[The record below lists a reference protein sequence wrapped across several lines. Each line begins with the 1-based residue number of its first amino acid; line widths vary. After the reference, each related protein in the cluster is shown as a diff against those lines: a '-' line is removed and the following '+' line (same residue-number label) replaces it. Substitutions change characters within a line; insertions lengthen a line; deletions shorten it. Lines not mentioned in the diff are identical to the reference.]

1 VITISFIFQTSHLLA
16 QGTAFMYQGQLQ
28 NNGSPANGSFDMVFS
43 LYATN
48 LAGAAVAGPVT
59 NYDITA
65 TNGLFVATIDFG
77 PGVFT
82 GNSYWLDISVSP
94 AGSNTFTE
102 LTPRQPVLPAPYAIM
117 ATSASNLLGC
127 LPASQLP
134 SIAVTNAEMGVTLT
148 GAFSG
153 SGSGLTGLNPA
164 NLSAGTA
171 AINISGNAATATTAT
186 SATAATTA
194 ATATGVCGGALTTVT
209 NIANGQIASQPLNA
223 TNVFGTLT
231 NDTLGNAATATSAAT
246 AVTATTA
253 LLASNVVSGISI
265 TNAYIT
271 NSIFAGTHSG
281 NGAGLTNIPS
291 SAVGIR
297 IITTNFQSG
306 AVYSNGYGAPIQVS
320 ANAALSIAAVNGAAS
335 LSLWVPGS
343 ATNICA
349 METSTEFPPIG
360 ITNSIAGFVPSGSKY
375 TFTNSSIGTGNSST
389 VLGGQ
394 ILVY

>member
-1 VITISFIFQTSHLLA
+1 
-16 QGTAFMYQGQLQ
+16 
-28 NNGSPANGSFDMVFS
+28 
-43 LYATN
+43 
-48 LAGAAVAGPVT
+48 
-59 NYDITA
+59 
-65 TNGLFVATIDFG
+65 
-77 PGVFT
+77 
-82 GNSYWLDISVSP
+82 
-94 AGSNTFTE
+94 
-102 LTPRQPVLPAPYAIM
+102 M
-117 ATSASNLLGC
+117 ASSASNLLGM

-134 SIAVTNAEMGVTLT
+134 SMAVTNAELGVTLT

-153 SGSGLTGLNPA
+153 SGSGLTGLDPA

-194 ATATGVCGGALTTVT
+194 VTATGVCGGALTTVT
-209 NIANGQIASQPLNA
+209 NIANGQIAGQPLNA

-231 NDTLGNAATATSAAT
+231 NNTLGNAATATTAAT
-246 AVTATTA
+246 ATSATTATSAAKAGAATTA
-253 LLASNVVSGISI
+253 LLASNVVSGIII
-265 TNAYIT
+265 TNACIT

-291 SAVGIR
+291 SAVGIM
-297 IITTNFQSG
+297 IIATNFQSG

-335 LSLWVPGS
+335 LSLWISGS
-343 ATNICA
+343 VTNICA
-349 METSTEFPPIG
+349 METSTEFSPIG
-360 ITNSIAGFVPSGSKY
+360 ITNSIAGFVPNGSKY